1 MHKRIGYL
9 LVGHGTRN
17 VAGQQQFRTVF
28 AQFAERMAPE
38 LAELAFLELAEPN
51 IATATGQLA
60 ARGATHLVT
69 VPVLLFSAGHAMHDI
84 PAAVAQAAQ
93 DYGLNVAGQSPPF
106 ELSPQV
112 LELSTLRFR
121 QAVCHSAPTPCCSE
135 RCEGRLCPQIGLA
148 LIGRGSR
155 SNDATERMRQFAT
168 LRRQITPVAQLETG
182 FVFAQSPSVLECLQ
196 RMADSAC
203 NTVVIQPHLLF
214 EGELVE
220 QLREQVADFAAR
232 YRQQRW
238 VITETIGTDFAYGES
253 LGESLADSL
262 ATLARQVVDYGES
275 G

>member
-28 AQFAERMAPE
+28 AQFAQRMAPE
-38 LAELAFLELAEPN
+38 LAELAFLELAEPK
-51 IATATGQLA
+51 IATAIGQLA

-69 VPVLLFSAGHAMHDI
+69 VPVLLFSAGHAIHDI
-84 PAAVAQAAQ
+84 PAAVAQAAKE
-93 DYGLNVAGQSPPF
+93 YGLNCVGQAPPF

-112 LELSTLRFR
+112 LELSALRFR
-121 QAVCHSAPTPCCSE
+121 QAVCQTAPTPCCSE
-135 RCEGRLCPQIGLA
+135 RCEGRICPQVGLA

-155 SNDATERMRQFAT
+155 SDQATERMRQFAQ

-182 FVFAQSPSVLECLQ
+182 FVFAQSPTVEECLQ
-196 RMADSAC
+196 HMADSDC
-203 NTVVIQPHLLF
+203 STVVIQPHLLF

-220 QLREQVADFAAR
+220 QLREQVTGFAAR

-238 VITETIGTDFAYGES
+238 VVTETIGTDFALADS
-253 LGESLADSL
+253 LVDSL
-262 ATLARQVVDYGES
+262 ATLAPQVVDCGES